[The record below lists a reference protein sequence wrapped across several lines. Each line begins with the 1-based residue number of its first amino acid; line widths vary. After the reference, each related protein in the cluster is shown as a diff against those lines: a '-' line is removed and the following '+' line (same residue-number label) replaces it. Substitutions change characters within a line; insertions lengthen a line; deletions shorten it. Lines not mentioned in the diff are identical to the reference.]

1 MGGGRRL
8 MVRGR
13 PPARRS
19 LRPCHEPP
27 PRDIEIRQPAADI
40 QPVRILCQPPIP
52 YFDPAKDPLDH
63 QERVLDFRPD
73 FRLGAVASPL
83 LLAQRPMAMRVCLN
97 ETLGLGGMLLNYFTL
112 STVGRVAPYPRLLAM
127 Q

>member
-40 QPVRILCQPPIP
+40 QPVRILRQPTVPH
-52 YFDPAKDPLDH
+52 FDPAEDPFHH
-63 QERVLDFRPD
+63 QERMFDFLPH
-73 FRLGAVASPL
+73 FRFRAVPSPL
-83 LLAQRPMAMRVCLN
+83 LLTQWPMPMRFGLH
-97 ETLGLGGMLLNYFTL
+97 ETLGLGRVLSNHVAL
-112 STVGRVAPYPRLLAM
+112 STIRGVAPHTGFLSM